1 MMSRKM
7 LMGLGVGAAL
17 AYFASPQSRRNQMR
31 EQFMRAGQKARDA
44 FDTAVRRGFSAR
56 TSPLSN
62 NTQAHWSSTGQ
73 RASTR

>member
-17 AYFASPQSRRNQMR
+17 AYLASPQSRRNQMR
-31 EQFMRAGQKARDA
+31 EQFVRAGQKARDA

-62 NTQAHWSSTGQ
+62 NTQAHWSSTAHG
-73 RASTR
+73 ASTR

>member
-1 MMSRKM
+1 MMNRKM
-7 LMGLGVGAAL
+7 LMGLGLGAAV

-56 TSPLSN
+56 TSPLSD
-62 NTQAHWSSTGQ
+62 NTQAHWSSTAP
-73 RASTR
+73 RVSTR

>member
-62 NTQAHWSSTGQ
+62 NTQAHWNSPAQ

>member
-17 AYFASPQSRRNQMR
+17 AYFASPPGRRNQMR
-31 EQFMRAGQKARDA
+31 EQFMRAGRKTRDA

-62 NTQAHWSSTGQ
+62 NTQAHWSSTAQ

>member
-31 EQFMRAGQKARDA
+31 DQFVRAGQQARDA
-44 FDTAVRRGFSAR
+44 FAKAYRGFNGR
-56 TSPLSN
+56 TSAMSED
-62 NTQAHWSSTGQ
+62 TQAHWNGTPQ
-73 RASTR
+73 RMSPR